1 MPLKI
6 LFILVAFVNS
16 ALIFWLQP
24 MIGKMLLPLLGG
36 APAVWNT
43 CLVFFQAM
51 LLIGYCYAYWQSRLG
66 LRSRLIV
73 YSALIGSC
81 LFLLPL
87 KIPSQGFYPTET
99 NPFVWLLE
107 TLTVRIGLTFAV
119 LSAGAP
125 LLQDWFTFATQDRP
139 EEPYFLYAASN
150 AGSLLGLISYPLLI
164 EANFRLDRQS
174 FIWSCFF
181 VAVAAAMIVIASF
194 LGTRPRDIPL
204 VREPAPAVPNSSRIK
219 WLLLAVLPSALLQS
233 VTTHITTDI
242 AAVPLLWT
250 IPLALYL
257 LSFVFAFSAR
267 SFIPNGPMF
276 KIQPVVAAAVILS
289 TYWFQ
294 TDSLVFSI
302 SLDLSLLFSTSLVC
316 NMLLV
321 RNRPDPL
328 RLTEFYLWI
337 ALGGVIGGGLNAIVA
352 PLVFNSLAEH
362 TLTILAAALLVPLSG
377 WKSDHFGRLFIELAA
392 VILLVP
398 ALSAGLWVFKSAYG
412 EAFSGFYRLALA
424 PCAGAAVLMSLTNSR
439 RLGLAMIGI
448 LLIGGASGP
457 WASGSGPT
465 TLLMERNFFGLL
477 RVQVD
482 RRADWRALLHGT
494 TLHGS
499 QYGRA
504 DRRREPTCYHAK
516 TGPLGD
522 VFRIA
527 RARRETL
534 RVGVAVSGQG
544 LWRHTR

>member
-1 MPLKI
+1 MEYLPGLFSGHAVDRLLLRLLAEPARLAQPFDCLLRVNRVLFVPVASKDTFPGI
-6 LFILVAFVNS
+6 LSDGNQSLRLALGNPDRTNRPYLRSPIGGRAVAPGLVHVRHPRS
-16 ALIFWLQP
+16 S
-24 MIGKMLLPLLGG
+24 GG
-36 APAVWNT
+36 AVFSLRGEQRGQPAGVDS
-43 CLVFFQAM
+43 V
-51 LLIGYCYAYWQSRLG
+51 S
-66 LRSRLIV
+66 S
-73 YSALIGSC
+73 S
-81 LFLLPL
+81 
-87 KIPSQGFYPTET
+87 
-99 NPFVWLLE
+99 
-107 TLTVRIGLTFAV
+107 
-119 LSAGAP
+119 
-125 LLQDWFTFATQDRP
+125 DRG
-139 EEPYFLYAASN
+139 E
-150 AGSLLGLISYPLLI
+150 
-164 EANFRLDRQS
+164 FRLDRQS

-194 LGTRPRDIPL
+194 LGKWPRDIPL
-204 VREPAPAVPNSSRIK
+204 VRRPAPAVPNSSRIK

-267 SFIPNGPMF
+267 KFISNGPMF

-337 ALGGVIGGGLNAIVA
+337 ALGGVIGGRPERHRSSVGFQLI
-352 PLVFNSLAEH
+352 PEH

-448 LLIGGASGP
+448 LLIGAPSGP
-457 WASGSGPT
+457 WASGERADQSPHY
-465 TLLMERNFFGLL
+465 RNFFGLL

-499 QYGRA
+499 QYGRGRPLTEPDMLSRQDRTA
-504 DRRREPTCYHAK
+504 RRRIQNRTRPTRNPSSGRSRSRGRDYGGILDK
-516 TGPLGD
+516 KGLLL
-522 VFRIA
+522 F
-527 RARRETL
+527 L
-534 RVGVAVSGQG
+534 RNRSISAEDCGRSEIFHLSVGNRVASG
-544 LWRHTR
+544 